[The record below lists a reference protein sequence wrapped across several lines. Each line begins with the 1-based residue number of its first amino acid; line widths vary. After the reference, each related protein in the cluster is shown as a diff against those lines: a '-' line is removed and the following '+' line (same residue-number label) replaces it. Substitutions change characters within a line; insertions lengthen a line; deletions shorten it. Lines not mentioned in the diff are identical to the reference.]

1 MTKIKMA
8 KIKRKKQIKIEY
20 NLCINKTQIIYKLYN
35 MLKKRMSNAK
45 TYADRVERDA
55 KTRITGISNNK
66 ILHKTYV
73 IPYSKKEPSNNA
85 NVD

>member
-1 MTKIKMA
+1 M
-8 KIKRKKQIKIEY
+8 
-20 NLCINKTQIIYKLYN
+20 
-35 MLKKRMSNAK
+35 
-45 TYADRVERDA
+45 YADRVERDA